1 MHKGRSGYGRENG
14 EYSRTEQIKNI
25 HALAQD
31 LFSPP
36 VHNPSW
42 IYNFPN
48 CSDFKKFTW
57 YYREHYVNMNSL
69 AEQWLRREG
78 NMTSIC
84 KQWWEWKW
92 FPVGTRLVLLLNHL
106 YTVKW
111 VTGWWGKEV
120 LELCLLAFS
129 LPPSL
134 STSFWKVGKTARKGS
149 DSRW

>member
-1 MHKGRSGYGRENG
+1 MVLEEQMENIPGRGKYKFI
-14 EYSRTEQIKNI
+14 Y
-25 HALAQD
+25 ALAQD
-31 LFSPP
+31 LFNLPIPQPFFWVCNST
-36 VHNPSW
+36 NS
-42 IYNFPN
+42 
-48 CSDFKKFTW
+48 SDFKKFTYHYW
-57 YYREHYVNMNSL
+57 ENYVNMKSL

-92 FPVGTRLVLLLNHL
+92 FPVGTWLVLLLNHL

-111 VTGWWGKEV
+111 VACWWGKEV
-120 LELCLLAFS
+120 LELCLLVFS

-134 STSFWKVGKTARKGS
+134 STSIWKVEKTAREGS